1 MRSFRR
7 FNSGL
12 AARQQIDNYFTYF
25 QTKNDLRPLIYR
37 QKNAN
42 TLLAMD
48 LKDPITKQQIKP
60 RQPIASIPKQ
70 LLTTYIKS
78 IPKGSNEFFEWLKPW
93 MKLTTRKKE
102 IYQYF
107 SSEHLQNML
116 IQSCFIIGDY
126 TRMVGYLYIQKQRFL
141 STNNGSIYDIDHF
154 YNTLLM
160 CSLHRGSIMEFN
172 DSEIAK
178 RKVKQ
183 MWLNTVE
190 KQQKLG
196 LTSLLVDCYA
206 KQQGFD
212 TTDLM
217 PELNNVPITL
227 PTLTNEITPDLFVQK
242 NEPLYLICRTIAHFS
257 NDVPLEVTNFIN
269 EYKSTASKIG
279 NSTDIYDKYVSSMKE
294 IWTQKKE
301 DRATKETPV
310 ESTKEET

>member
-60 RQPIASIPKQ
+60 RPPIASIPKQ

-78 IPKGSNEFFEWLKPW
+78 IPQGSNEFFEWLKPW

-107 SSEHLQNML
+107 TSTHLQNML
-116 IQSCFIIGDY
+116 IQSFFVVGDY

-141 STNNGSIYDIDHF
+141 NACNGSIYDIDHF

-160 CSLHRGSIMEFN
+160 CSLHRGSIMQFN

-178 RKVKQ
+178 QKIKQ
-183 MWLNTVE
+183 MWLNTVD

-196 LTSLLVDCYA
+196 LTPLLVNCYA

-217 PELNNVPITL
+217 PELNDVPITL
-227 PTLTNEITPDLFVQK
+227 PTLTNEITPKLFTQQ
-242 NEPLYLICRTIAHFS
+242 NEPLYLMCRTIEQFS
-257 NDVPLEVTNFIN
+257 NDIPKEITNFIN
-269 EYKSTASKIG
+269 EYKTATSELG
-279 NSTDIYDKYVSSMKE
+279 DTADIYDKYVSSMKQ

-301 DRATKETPV
+301 DRTAAETPV
-310 ESTKEET
+310 ETTKE